1 MTLNFSFQ
9 RLWAV
14 IIKEFIQ
21 MKRDHIT
28 LAMIIIIP
36 LMQLL
41 LFGYAINSNPKNLPT
56 ALIKGDQSSFTRTL
70 IQSMKNTEYFKFLDQ
85 PVTEKEA
92 NYLMSIGKIQFA
104 VNIPPGFSRKL
115 IRHEIPDILITTDA
129 TDPVAASNA
138 ITAVNALSSRLFN
151 RDFQG
156 SLSYLVPDPQAFNLR
171 LHIKYNPELITQ
183 YNIVPGLMGVILT
196 MTMIIIT
203 ALAIT
208 REYERGTM
216 ESLLATPVRPL
227 EVMLGKVIPYIIVGY
242 IQATLIIAAA
252 YFLFHIPIEGSLMLL
267 FFLALPFIAANL
279 SIGVTFSTIAK
290 NQLQATQM
298 SFFFFLPSILLS
310 GFMFPFY
317 GMPKWAQDIG
327 NILPLTYFLR
337 ITRGI
342 ILKGTDF
349 VHTWPNVWP
358 IIIFMVFALML
369 GLKRYRQT
377 LD

>member
-349 VHTWPNVWP
+349 IHTWPNVWP